1 MTSLTIGGATAAS
14 CETCGA
20 RIGATCLS
28 PSGAPCK
35 KPHAARV
42 RSAPPETTAHVGD
55 LIEVHGT
62 NGIHVAHLHAITDA
76 SAVVVRYWKP
86 GAQRF
91 GPPTPVRSSLVVR
104 IVGDTA
110 KARIAREELREEA
123 RIAGSIRFTGEPAE
137 TPPPVL
143 APDLLAGRGPF
154 DPALVEP
161 TSDRGRDKPPR
172 PDEVLLDDKGRPS
185 LGQYASAL
193 ADGSVSMPEDPWFNT
208 STGTTKPAKGSW

>member
-1 MTSLTIGGATAAS
+1 MIASLTIGGATAAS

-20 RIGATCLS
+20 RIGSTCLS

-91 GPPTPVRSSLVVR
+91 GPPTPVRASLVARLAPDNVR
-104 IVGDTA
+104 T
-110 KARIAREELREEA
+110 RLAREELKIEEG
-123 RIAGSIRFTGEPAE
+123 IASKIRFTGLAGEA
-137 TPPPVL
+137 PPPALAPDL
-143 APDLLAGRGPF
+143 APDLLADRGPF
-154 DPALVEP
+154 DA
-161 TSDRGRDKPPR
+161 PR
-172 PDEVLLDDKGRPS
+172 EV
-185 LGQYASAL
+185 GQSASAPVS
-193 ADGSVSMPEDPWFNT
+193 AAVSMPEDP
-208 STGTTKPAKGSW
+208 